1 MKKKTVSILL
11 MAAMAPSLAACGF
24 SNSTDSSSKSSS
36 KAEKQRA
43 AGPGHSRKGRA
54 AHPQPQSMAPRA
66 RARPAR
72 SNQHAVRGEA
82 DRGFASG
89 APATRC

>member
-36 KAEKQRA
+36 KAERHDLHPALLRKQRA
-43 AGPGHSRKGRA
+43 
-54 AHPQPQSMAPRA
+54 HPVPRA
-66 RARPAR
+66 QQTAKYLTIPLSPYLPQRA
-72 SNQHAVRGEA
+72 
-82 DRGFASG
+82 
-89 APATRC
+89 